1 MRRWMLAFLLVGL
14 AVGLLPQ
21 PASAQVATVSYSVQ
35 PNDTLSS
42 IAQRYCTTWQE
53 LYGLNRPI
61 IGPSPHYLRSGIVIQ
76 VPNRCGGVP
85 PSGGVYDRGPRPYA
99 QGTRVDNVYTVA
111 PGDTLFSIG
120 QRFGVAVSSLAMVNG
135 IAHPWRIVA
144 GQRLVIPGL

>member
-1 MRRWMLAFLLVGL
+1 MRRWMLAFLIVGL

-21 PASAQVATVSYSVQ
+21 PAAAQAATVPHLVQ
-35 PNDTLSS
+35 PNETLSA
-42 IAQRYCTTWQE
+42 IARRYCTTWQE
-53 LYGLNRPI
+53 IYSLNRHV
-61 IGPSPHYLRSGIVIQ
+61 IGPSPHYLRSGIVIR

-85 PSGGVYDRGPRPYA
+85 PSGGVYDRGPRPHA
-99 QGTRVDNVYTVA
+99 QGARVGNVYTVA

-120 QRFGVAVSSLAMVNG
+120 QRFGVAVASLAAANG